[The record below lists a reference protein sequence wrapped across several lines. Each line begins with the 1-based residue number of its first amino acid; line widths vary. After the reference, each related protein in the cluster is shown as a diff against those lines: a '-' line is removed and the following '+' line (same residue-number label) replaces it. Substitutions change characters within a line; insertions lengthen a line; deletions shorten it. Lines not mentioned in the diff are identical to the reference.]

1 MSKDNPTTGDLPTDD
16 RFLLVRIAQ
25 QDQAALAQ
33 LYDRY
38 ARLVFSIAFK
48 SFGSVEESE
57 EVVLDLFSQV
67 WRTANRYDPAKGRV
81 DTWLLIMARS
91 RILDRLRK
99 QQRIAKSQ
107 TVVEAEIQFA
117 KSSGDP
123 IEDAQIVE
131 RRAIVQAAIN
141 QLPDAQRQMIE
152 LAFYQGLSHSEIAAQ
167 TSLSLG
173 TVKTRIRLGLGKLRI
188 ALGAWEQS

>member
-1 MSKDNPTTGDLPTDD
+1 MSKDNPPTDD
-16 RFLLVRIAQ
+16 RSLLARIAQ

-33 LYDRY
+33 LYNRY
-38 ARLVFSIAFK
+38 ARLVFAIAFK

-57 EVVLDLFSQV
+57 EAVLDVFSQV
-67 WRTANRYDPAKGRV
+67 WRTATRYDPAKGRV

-99 QQRIAKSQ
+99 QQRIAKGQ
-107 TVVEAEIQFA
+107 TAVETEIQFA

-131 RRAIVQAAIN
+131 RRAIVQAAIK
-141 QLPDAQRQMIE
+141 QLSDPQRQVIE

-167 TSLSLG
+167 TGLSLG

-188 ALGAWEQS
+188 ALGTWELS